1 MNRIEYYGIL
11 RKFEYLKNAGVSFP
25 TFCRRHVKD
34 VRDAA
39 RESDHN
45 DDEGHQEEEDVLHH
59 VVHAQDDRAEVL
71 RSDADLEKSKTSI
84 IQDRDRSLDP
94 SSEEPGSREKRTRA
108 RGELL

>member
-1 MNRIEYYGIL
+1 MKIEYYGIL

-59 VVHAQDDRAEVL
+59 VVHAQDDRAEVF
-71 RSDADLEKSKTSI
+71 RRDADLEFRDKTPPM
-84 IQDRDRSLDP
+84 SL
-94 SSEEPGSREKRTRA
+94 SVFCVQQR
-108 RGELL
+108 